1 MTAQLREQRGC
12 RLDALRLE
20 RGFEI
25 GDERAPEL
33 RIRLRARDEPGELAA
48 RRGQLLGRL
57 DPRLGR
63 RREHPDQSRKLLYV
77 VSAHRVTWSPDGL
90 RVAFLPLECGPQLV
104 QAAGDPAGNRPGW
117 EAERVPDRAVAL
129 VPGEE
134 PVEDLAAVLGQRGER
149 TVDVEGL
156 LQLREDVHCGRVGD
170 LLLAGLLA
178 GAGPE
183 AVDAEAAGELRDP
196 RAQRLVV
203 AERVEPLVDSGEDLL
218 ENVFRIV

>member
-1 MTAQLREQRGC
+1 M
-12 RLDALRLE
+12 
-20 RGFEI
+20 
-25 GDERAPEL
+25 
-33 RIRLRARDEPGELAA
+33 
-48 RRGQLLGRL
+48 
-57 DPRLGR
+57 
-63 RREHPDQSRKLLYV
+63 
-77 VSAHRVTWSPDGL
+77 
-90 RVAFLPLECGPQLV
+90 
-104 QAAGDPAGNRPGW
+104 
-117 EAERVPDRAVAL
+117 
-129 VPGEE
+129 
-134 PVEDLAAVLGQRGER
+134 
-149 TVDVEGL
+149 DVEGL